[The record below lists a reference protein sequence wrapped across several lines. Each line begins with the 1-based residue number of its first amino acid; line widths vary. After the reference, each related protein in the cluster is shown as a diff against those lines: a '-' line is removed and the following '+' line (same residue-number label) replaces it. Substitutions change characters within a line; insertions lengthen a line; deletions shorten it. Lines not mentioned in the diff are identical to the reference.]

1 MTLALASHPG
11 ADPLSELRADL
22 ESDWLLWLAT
32 LLPNYCTAPFGA
44 HHEEFWR
51 WVWAMVPGQRPD
63 PYIAIWGRGGAKST
77 SAEAACVAIGARRI
91 RRYGL
96 YVSGIQE
103 KADDHVANVGS
114 ILESP
119 AIETFYPEMASRLV
133 GKYGNSKGWKRN
145 RLRTQH
151 GFTIDALGL
160 DAAARGAKL
169 DDARPDFIVFDDI
182 DEETDSL
189 ATVEKKVKQLTR
201 KVLPAGARD
210 VAILGVQNLVH
221 PESVFARLAGSA
233 ATPADFLATRTVS
246 GPIPAIRGME
256 YVQDEHGRFVI
267 TGGTASWAGQDLQ
280 TCQENIDDWGFS
292 AFMSEA
298 QHEVGAPPG
307 GLYSHLTW
315 RRCTHA
321 EVPALRRIVV
331 WVDPAVTDKDTSD
344 SHAIQADGIG
354 IDGTI
359 YRLYSWE
366 GRTSPLDS
374 LKRAIRK
381 AIELGAE
388 KVGVETDQGGDTW
401 QVVYRQALGEV
412 LAEIEGADPLATYR
426 TPKFDEDKAG
436 SGHGGKVERSNKMLA
451 DYERGRI
458 VHVEGTTDALERGL
472 YRFPKTKPFDL
483 ADAAYWSWA
492 DLRSKAGRLRVR

>member
-1 MTLALASHPG
+1 
-11 ADPLSELRADL
+11 
-22 ESDWLLWLAT
+22 
-32 LLPNYCTAPFGA
+32 
-44 HHEEFWR
+44 
-51 WVWAMVPGQRPD
+51 
-63 PYIAIWGRGGAKST
+63 
-77 SAEAACVAIGARRI
+77 
-91 RRYGL
+91 
-96 YVSGIQE
+96 VSGIQE

-133 GKYGNSKGWKRN
+133 GKYGHSKGWKRN
-145 RLRTQH
+145 RLRTAH

-210 VAILGVQNLVH
+210 VAVLGVQNLVH
-221 PESVFARLAGSA
+221 PDSVFAQLADGR
-233 ATPADFLATRTVS
+233 ADFLHTRTVS
-246 GPIPAIRGME
+246 GPIPAIRDME
-256 YVQDEHGRFVI
+256 YRQDEGGRFVI
-267 TGGTASWAGQDLQ
+267 TGGTATWAGQSLQ
-280 TCQENIDDWGFS
+280 VCQENIDDWGFS
-292 AFMSEA
+292 AFMAEA

-315 RRCTHA
+315 RRCTFA

-344 SHAIQADGIG
+344 SHAIQADGIDG
-354 IDGTI
+354 AGTI
-359 YRLYSWE
+359 YRLFSWE

-401 QVVYRQALGEV
+401 EIVYRQALREV
-412 LAEIEGADPLATYR
+412 LDEIEAADPTLVVKV
-426 TPKFDEDKAG
+426 PKFDEDKAG
-436 SGHGGKVERSNKMLA
+436 ANLPP
-451 DYERGRI
+451 Y
-458 VHVEGTTDALERGL
+458 RGL
-472 YRFPKTKPFDL
+472 YWMIRT
-483 ADAAYWSWA
+483 
-492 DLRSKAGRLRVR
+492 